1 MVLKVL
7 KRNTPE
13 LPFISFLRSFI
24 LSEGPYTFSDRN
36 ALFPLFSSFSRALFS
51 YSPGRRKN
59 HLCYNKSNNKYKLFR

>member
-13 LPFISFLRSFI
+13 SPFISFLRSFI
-24 LSEGPYTFSDRN
+24 LSEGLYTFSGRN
-36 ALFPLFSSFSRALFS
+36 ALFPLFSSFFRALFS
-51 YSPGRRKN
+51 YPPGRRKN